1 MMKFSHR
8 RQILR
13 QAAGA
18 VALPLLSRI
27 ARAQPYPTRPV
38 RWIVPYP
45 PGGPADVVARLVGQ
59 YMSERLGQ
67 PFVIENKAG
76 AGANIGTEAVI
87 KSAPDG
93 YTLLLISTANVI
105 NTSLYS
111 NLSFNFSRDIAPVAG
126 LVRLP
131 MILEVNP
138 SLPARTVP
146 EFVSYA
152 KSAQVNYASSGVGT
166 SIHLASELFKS
177 MTGIEMTHV
186 PYRGGAPALTDLI
199 GGRVQVMFDNLS
211 NSLEHIRSGKLRA
224 LAVTTAT
231 RLDALP
237 DVPTIGETV
246 RGYEASSVFGVG
258 VPTGTPVEVIRAL
271 NREVNAAL
279 RDPGIRAKLID
290 LASVPIPED
299 QDNFRAELAA
309 TTEKWGRLIKT
320 HGIKPE

>member
-1 MMKFSHR
+1 
-8 RQILR
+8 
-13 QAAGA
+13 
-18 VALPLLSRI
+18 
-27 ARAQPYPTRPV
+27 
-38 RWIVPYP
+38 
-45 PGGPADVVARLVGQ
+45 
-59 YMSERLGQ
+59 MSERLAQ

-105 NTSLYS
+105 NMSLYP

-138 SLPARTVP
+138 SLPIRTVP

-166 SIHLASELFKS
+166 SIHLATELFKS

-224 LAVTTAT
+224 LAVTTAP

-258 VPTGTPVEVIRAL
+258 VPTGTPVEIIRAL

-290 LASVPIPED
+290 LATVPIPVGYDE
-299 QDNFRAELAA
+299 FSAELTA